1 LTAGSKGENVPLQ
14 RLDKEKRRVSSE
26 HAETAAF
33 RGATFRQT
41 DLTGARFRDCD
52 LSGVKIASS
61 RVDDLRINGF
71 DGRAGKV
78 VVDDVDVTDFV
89 NAELDRRYPE
99 RVQLRSVATAD
110 DNRAMWNLLD
120 RLWSETIGRAQLL
133 PESVRQE
140 RVDDE
145 WSFVETLRHL
155 VFAIDTWVGRMILD
169 EAKPFH
175 RLGLPPTDCSA
186 AQAADLGVDLT
197 ATPSFDEIVA
207 EYSTRAARVRDVVAG
222 VTDDEL
228 GQIRTAVLAAEWGE
242 ESQSVAECLGVVLN
256 EHCEHRRFAVRD
268 LAVLED
274 R

>member
-1 LTAGSKGENVPLQ
+1 
-14 RLDKEKRRVSSE
+14 VSNE
-26 HAETAAF
+26 YAETDAF
-33 RGATFRQT
+33 RGATFWQA
-41 DLTGARFRDCD
+41 DLTGATFRDCD

-61 RVDDLRINGF
+61 QVDDLRINGF
-71 DGRAGKV
+71 DGRAGRV
-78 VVDDVDVTDFV
+78 VVDDVDVSDFV

-99 RVQLRSVATAD
+99 RVQLRLVATAD
-110 DNRAMWNLLD
+110 DHRAMWNLLD
-120 RLWSETIGRAQLL
+120 RLWSETIWRAQQL

-155 VFAIDTWVGRMILD
+155 IFGIDFWVGRMILD
-169 EAKPFH
+169 EQGPFH
-175 RLGLPPTDCSA
+175 RLGLPPTDSPPSEA
-186 AQAADLGVDLT
+186 AELGVDPA

-207 EYSTRAARVRDVVAG
+207 EYSSRVAQVSDLVAA
-222 VTDDEL
+222 VTDDQL
-228 GQIRTAVLAAEWGE
+228 GQTRTAATASESDE
-242 ESQSVAECLGVVLN
+242 ESHSVAECLGVVLN

>member
-1 LTAGSKGENVPLQ
+1 
-14 RLDKEKRRVSSE
+14 VSSQY
-26 HAETAAF
+26 AETEAF
-33 RGATFRQT
+33 RGATFRQA

-61 RVDDLRINGF
+61 QVDDLRINGF

-78 VVDDVDVTDFV
+78 VVDDVEVTDFV
-89 NAELDRRYPE
+89 KAELDRRYPE
-99 RVQLRSVATAD
+99 RVQFRLAATAGEF
-110 DNRAMWNLLD
+110 RATWNLLD
-120 RLWSETIGRAQLL
+120 RLWSETIGRAQQL

-155 VFAIDTWVGRMILD
+155 IFGIDIWVGRMILD
-169 EAKPFH
+169 VHEPFH
-175 RLGLPPTDCSA
+175 RLGLPTTDCPPA
-186 AQAADLGVDLT
+186 EAADLGIDLA

-207 EYSTRAARVRDVVAG
+207 EYSRRVARVSDVLAA

-228 GQIRTAVLAAEWGE
+228 GQIRTAVLAPAWGE
-242 ESQSVAECLGVVLN
+242 ESHSVAECLRVVLN